1 MISFCGDGYGTCR
14 PFMSSLNCCYQI
26 KHCGDGY
33 MHKELTYVEYRAV
46 SASSKTLTP
55 HPPLRPASVSSP
67 KAGPG
72 YTLAG
77 RWGGWE
83 VNILED
89 AWHRIGLLHYNLS
102 TGTCLHCT
110 VCRPLLWNLRI
121 YAHHVVCEDGGG
133 GTSCFPL
140 LSVSMYSPT
149 TFSYSSSWLFI
160 QHLKPVLPA
169 LSARIAARSVR
180 TCA

>member
-1 MISFCGDGYGTCR
+1 MGTCR
-14 PFMSSLNCCYQI
+14 PYMSSLSCCYQT
-26 KHCGDGY
+26 KYCCDGY
-33 MHKELTYVEYRAV
+33 MSSLDVVIELF
-46 SASSKTLTP
+46 LP
-55 HPPLRPASVSSP
+55 
-67 KAGPG
+67 
-72 YTLAG
+72 
-77 RWGGWE
+77 
-83 VNILED
+83 NQIL
-89 AWHRIGLLHYNLS
+89 N
-102 TGTCLHCT
+102 
-110 VCRPLLWNLRI
+110 WNLRI

-180 TCA
+180 TCAEHQ